1 MSAIVVQNR
10 LNSPTN
16 GNTPS
21 FVVLKLRTG
30 HRHQYITRPIVLDN
44 QSTALE
50 IRLTS
55 NIRSSSE
62 VEVYFRTSSK
72 RRS

>member
-1 MSAIVVQNR
+1 MKLLIQVHHSAI
-10 LNSPTN
+10 
-16 GNTPS
+16 
-21 FVVLKLRTG
+21 
-30 HRHQYITRPIVLDN
+30 QYITRPIVLDN

-62 VEVYFRTSSK
+62 VEVYFRTSSAEEVRNIEDLDFVHLIQMVAK
-72 RRS
+72 M